1 MFNTDTQCVQD
12 TQHVQDRHTTCS
24 RQTDTDAAKQPHK
37 YTQALTQHVHCR
49 HRHRHTDTR
58 HRHRQNT
65 CPCTRAQT
73 RTNTRYYYQGVDE
86 GFTQHVEHVEL
97 RERHIVVVER
107 AQKQLPKNKL
117 ARGTAKRHIH
127 VGISSPET
135 AGIECSGFRV

>member
-1 MFNTDTQCVQD
+1 MFKT
-12 TQHVQDRHTTCS
+12 DRHRRSQTATQIHASINTACS
-24 RQTDTDAAKQPHK
+24 LQTQ
-37 YTQALTQHVHCR
+37 TQA
-49 HRHRHTDTR
+49 HRHASQTQTEHVPMYQGADT
-58 HRHRQNT
+58 HKH
-65 CPCTRAQT
+65 AIL
-73 RTNTRYYYQGVDE
+73 YQGVDE